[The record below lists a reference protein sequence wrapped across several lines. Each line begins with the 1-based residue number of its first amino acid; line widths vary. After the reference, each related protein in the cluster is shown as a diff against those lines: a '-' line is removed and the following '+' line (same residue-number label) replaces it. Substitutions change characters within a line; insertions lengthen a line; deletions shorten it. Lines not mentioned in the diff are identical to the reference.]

1 MEGRIFL
8 GIRIVESSLL
18 DHGTELIAVEVGRRD
33 EVRLV
38 QYDGK
43 VVLFVSMGTVSLDV
57 AIGRIH
63 DT

>member
-1 MEGRIFL
+1 M
-8 GIRIVESSLL
+8 
-18 DHGTELIAVEVGRRD
+18 AVEVGRRD

-57 AIGRIH
+57 AIGHIH